1 MSITIDISY
10 NSKIHTISSI
20 NKLFKYL
27 LNKYKC
33 NYNSFY
39 DDYECNNLNKIHH
52 THKIASFAFNLKE
65 NNVNYKRYFLECVL
79 KFNKIRGI
87 TVESVYDTDTNDSIY
102 VSKFFKTYLVY
113 KTVINQKQ
121 MRRYSE
127 NDKDILKPLYK

>member
-20 NKLFKYL
+20 NKLFGCL
-27 LNKYKC
+27 LNKYNC
-33 NYNSFY
+33 NCFY
-39 DDYECNNLNKIHH
+39 DDYECNNLNTNRR
-52 THKIASFAFNLKE
+52 THKIASFVFNLKE
-65 NNVNYKRYFLECVL
+65 NNINYKRYFLECVL

-87 TVESVYDTDTNDSIY
+87 TVESVYDADTNDPIY

-113 KTVINQKQ
+113 KTVINRKQ
-121 MRRYSE
+121 IRRYSE